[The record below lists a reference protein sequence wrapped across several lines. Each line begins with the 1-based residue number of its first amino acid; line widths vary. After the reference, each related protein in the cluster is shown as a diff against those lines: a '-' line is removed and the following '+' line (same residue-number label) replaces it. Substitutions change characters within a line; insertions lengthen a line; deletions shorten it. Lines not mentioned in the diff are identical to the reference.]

1 MAANDLM
8 AGGGVP
14 APLPGGGIQGSSQS
28 RVPYQ
33 GQYNG
38 NPRGANNMQ
47 QQRGAP
53 QVQGPVF
60 NMTNPNSN
68 MGNMTG
74 FNPTPNNMAYMGGQ
88 APTLGRYAPPMME
101 GGRGGSGYNSGQWGN
116 QGGYQ
121 YNIPESYGQTGLNYN
136 QGQPQGGF
144 GNQGGRGGMG
154 GSFQDMIR
162 QMMSQMQER
171 QGGGMPGLQPG
182 KDGTPLRQDQGPA
195 PTFQGPEYAKPAFED
210 QATQKAPTPS
220 DRMAPMPQYRTTPYA
235 ANEQSD
241 YRAAIL
247 RQLGY

>member
-1 MAANDLM
+1 
-8 AGGGVP
+8 
-14 APLPGGGIQGSSQS
+14 
-28 RVPYQ
+28 
-33 GQYNG
+33 
-38 NPRGANNMQ
+38 MQ

-60 NMTNPNSN
+60 NMTTPNSN

-74 FNPTPNNMAYMGGQ
+74 FNPTPNNLAYMGGQ

-154 GSFQDMIR
+154 NDFESMIR
-162 QMMSQMQER
+162 QMMQQMQER
-171 QGGGMPGLQPG
+171 QQGGGMPGLQPG
-182 KDGTPLRQDQGPA
+182 KDGTPLRQGP
-195 PTFQGPEYAKPAFED
+195 
-210 QATQKAPTPS
+210 
-220 DRMAPMPQYRTTPYA
+220 APMPQEFTKEAPPPQFRTTPYA
-235 ANEQSD
+235 ADDQGE